1 MRFSLALLALPALA
15 AAAAVPG
22 GGKGAGQA
30 CNSGP
35 VQCCNKVETPSSF
48 RCKTRSSRVSS
59 EASSAL
65 SLVPSPGLS
74 TYCSPIS
81 VVGVL
86 SGNKC
91 TAQTVCCDHVTQNG
105 LVNVGCTPISI

>member
-15 AAAAVPG
+15 AAAPVPG

-35 VQCCNKVETPSSF
+35 VQCCNETTTVANAQKQGLLGGLLGVVVGPI
-48 RCKTRSSRVSS
+48 TG
-59 EASSAL
+59 
-65 SLVPSPGLS
+65 LVGLN
-74 TYCSPIS
+74 CSPIS

-86 SGNKC
+86 TGNSC

-105 LVNVGCTPISI
+105 LVNVGCTPISL

>member
-15 AAAAVPG
+15 AAAAMPG

-35 VQCCNKVETPSSF
+35 VQCCNKTTTVENAQKEGLLGGLLGIVVGPITG
-48 RCKTRSSRVSS
+48 
-59 EASSAL
+59 
-65 SLVPSPGLS
+65 LVGLD
-74 TYCSPIS
+74 CSPIS

-105 LVNVGCTPISI
+105 LVNVGCTPISL